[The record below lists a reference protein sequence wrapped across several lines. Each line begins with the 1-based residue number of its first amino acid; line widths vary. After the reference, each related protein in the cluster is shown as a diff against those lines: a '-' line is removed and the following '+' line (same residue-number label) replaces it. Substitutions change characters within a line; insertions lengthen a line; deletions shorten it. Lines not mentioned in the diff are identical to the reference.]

1 MTALAELLGDGQAAA
16 LAQLRIRLG
25 QHQEQQPGRPVPVV
39 FRPPAAPVDKQ
50 EVVVVRVCGEC
61 GRPLETA

>member
-1 MTALAELLGDGQAAA
+1 MTALAELLGGGQAAA

-25 QHQEQQPGRPVPVV
+25 QHQEQQPGRPVPVM
-39 FRPPAAPVDKQ
+39 FRPAAEPVDKQ
-50 EVVVVRVCGEC
+50 KVVVRVCGEC

>member
-1 MTALAELLGDGQAAA
+1 MTALAELLDDGQAAA

-25 QHQEQQPGRPVPVV
+25 QHQEQKPGRPVPVW
-39 FRPPAAPVDKQ
+39 FRPPAEPVDH
-50 EVVVVRVCGEC
+50 EVVVRVCGEC